1 MTGFRHKPAMNKSD
15 LSKMQ
20 ALVRTE
26 TTGMSPLRDKTQ
38 QSARNRCDH
47 SIEND
52 HHNLSELN

>member
-1 MTGFRHKPAMNKSD
+1 MNKSD

-26 TTGMSPLRDKTQ
+26 TTGMSPLRDKPQ